1 MWGHVQP
8 FNEHE
13 NIHFDNR
20 KDIHTSS
27 KNHKESGYNLDFELL
42 MILYWVRVSY
52 KVGYTENNE

>member
-27 KNHKESGYNLDFELL
+27 ENHKESGYNLNFELL

-52 KVGYTENNE
+52 KVG